1 MPSGSLQWWW
11 RMSHTTLTSVRRW
24 SSSTS
29 PSAKVRSSFSTTSRS
44 RARSESSSKPRS
56 KRSSAAGW
64 PPAAPPTWRTTT
76 ASGSSPMASMSSLC
90 SSMSR
95 TAAAWTSGRSEFS
108 TTYWPGW
115 VLRRRSS
122 ARARSPRAASSSRH
136 SATCPWNCGR
146 SGCVAYGAR
155 AGDIRYIRM
164 SRRSRKSKIPWTASM
179 DRRRCGFDCQ
189 RRGAWVG
196 SSSPR
201 TLTAKPSF
209 TQRLRVWRRRRS
221 LRLDG
226 PSRPGLPVAARGVVV
241 LLLDLAGV
249 LGRPDGVGRLA
260 DVRVARGLD
269 RVVDLALGV
278 RHAGVTHLGV
288 LLELRL
294 GLLLALGHALAG
306 LGERALGLRDRLVDL
321 RARVF
326 RHGAADRGGLG
337 GRGLLLGGLVD
348 RLGRAVELGL
358 VDGAD
363 AFGERVGRRGVDGGL
378 CGLAVVGLDRELLH
392 RVVVRRV
399 RRHHG
404 VRRRHR
410 RGGVGGGARGGGGW
424 RRPRPA
430 GGRRVGGGRGPAPG

>member
-1 MPSGSLQWWW
+1 M
-11 RMSHTTLTSVRRW
+11 
-24 SSSTS
+24 
-29 PSAKVRSSFSTTSRS
+29 
-44 RARSESSSKPRS
+44 
-56 KRSSAAGW
+56 SSAW
-64 PPAAPPTWRTTT
+64 
-76 ASGSSPMASMSSLC
+76 

-95 TAAAWTSGRSEFS
+95 TAAAWTSGRSEFR

-115 VLRRRSS
+115 VLRRSPIV
-122 ARARSPRAASSSRH
+122 RARSPSAASSSRH
-136 SATCPWNCGR
+136 SATCPWNWGR
-146 SGCVAYGAR
+146 SGCVAYGAS
-155 AGDIRYIRM
+155 AGDIRYMPI
-164 SRRSRKSKIPWTASM
+164 SRRSRKSKMECRASI
-179 DRRRCGFDCQ
+179 DQRRCGFDCQ
-189 RRGAWVG
+189 RRESCVG

-209 TQRLRVWRRRRS
+209 TQRLRVRRRRRS

-241 LLLDLAGV
+241 LLLDLPGV
-249 LGRPDGVGRLA
+249 LGRPHGLGRLA

-278 RHAGVTHLGV
+278 RHAGVAHLGV

-348 RLGRAVELGL
+348 RLG
-358 VDGAD
+358 
-363 AFGERVGRRGVDGGL
+363 
-378 CGLAVVGLDRELLH
+378 
-392 RVVVRRV
+392 
-399 RRHHG
+399 
-404 VRRRHR
+404 
-410 RGGVGGGARGGGGW
+410 
-424 RRPRPA
+424 
-430 GGRRVGGGRGPAPG
+430 